1 MGLLQRLRI
10 KFSEIKLKF
19 LSFVRSKSAKMSFPE
34 KSTTDKDLLPRSS
47 FVLPEAP
54 PNIEDKEKYT
64 QEHIFEAAKNGD
76 TEYVLN
82 ILSFGHNL
90 NHVFEDQGHKT
101 ALHIAA
107 EKGHLATVH
116 LLVQAGA
123 QLDVMDDE
131 QMTPLM
137 LSVLFE
143 HNPVLKYLVKAG
155 ASLTIKVNNIL
166 NTFLL

>member
-1 MGLLQRLRI
+1 MLNENFELMKCYNLI
-10 KFSEIKLKF
+10 NIIEIC
-19 LSFVRSKSAKMSFPE
+19 RKSAKMSFPDQ
-34 KSTTDKDLLPRSS
+34 KNKDLLPRSS
-47 FVLPEAP
+47 FILPEAP
-54 PNIEDKEKYT
+54 PNVEDREKYT
-64 QEHIFEAAKNGD
+64 LDHLYDSAKIGD

-90 NHVFEDQGHKT
+90 NHVFTEHENKT

-123 QLDVMDDE
+123 QLDVMDNE

-137 LSVLFE
+137 LSVTCE

-155 ASLTIKVNNIL
+155 ASLTIKVKSCMNNS
-166 NTFLL
+166 FRK